1 MRVQKLPLVQV
12 ARSPTEREAHNG
24 NVTFS
29 KTLPAAKSAFIHVGN
44 PSALVANSPPPPFFS
59 IPNTGSFSGIVFW
72 RVFRFSV
79 CLFFTGRILR
89 FRQVRRLWRLV
100 TCLSLRFWQAYYS
113 AGVTDYYL
121 PESTIL
127 ASMLVSWFVCLSV
140 CLFVCAHS
148 STHSF
153 APFSTKLFVQVRGRH
168 GTAPHTFD
176 RDTSNI
182 RVRKKFVKLEKS
194 LSLTWADISKIHNF
208 AKSNDNGFQ
217 F

>member
-1 MRVQKLPLVQV
+1 MDLSSFRQGGALW
-12 ARSPTEREAHNG
+12 
-24 NVTFS
+24 
-29 KTLPAAKSAFIHVGN
+29 
-44 PSALVANSPPPPFFS
+44 ALV
-59 IPNTGSFSGIVFW
+59 
-72 RVFRFSV
+72 
-79 CLFFTGRILR
+79 C
-89 FRQVRRLWRLV
+89 
-100 TCLSLRFWQAYYS
+100 
-113 AGVTDYYL
+113 YL

-194 LSLTWADISKIHNF
+194 LSLTWDEISKNHNSMNSLDNLVKLYIHIQILIT
-208 AKSNDNGFQ
+208 S
-217 F
+217 